1 MWCCNTISLLPFTN
15 GSGGIDLNTILS
27 ILFWA
32 VFILYFLTDLPQ
44 KTQFMRYERG
54 VAARL
59 MLVETIVRESINK
72 VRSYLGKLGIKES
85 DNVINN
91 VLDNYFVIEPVSIE
105 PTDIIKRL
113 DHMIVNNEDK
123 FKKDLERFMPGL
135 SRHTLNN
142 IAVSLAIA
150 SALFTIF
157 KVLRHYYLLGKKY
170 ENWVLLM
177 QLYLLLPQLVKELI
191 PYTKAI
197 DGVFKGIPIGDS
209 VGPMVTFKLAG
220 LSPRI
225 DIEEDTV
232 YSLVNIEGRNVYI
245 VKAKGPG
252 ATVGRPG
259 KGVAKIA
266 EMLSY
271 KVARIITI
279 DAALK
284 LEGEQTGTIAE
295 GSGAAIGDPG
305 PEKIEIE
312 RVAVKCG
319 APLDAV
325 IIKMG
330 VDEAIKP
337 MSKEIADSIDKAY
350 QRILDIIKT
359 RTKPGDNL
367 IVAGIG
373 NSIGVY

>member
-1 MWCCNTISLLPFTN
+1 MPFTN
-15 GSGGIDLNTILS
+15 GGGGIDLNTILS

-373 NSIGVY
+373 NSVGVY

>member
-1 MWCCNTISLLPFTN
+1 LPFTN

>member
-1 MWCCNTISLLPFTN
+1 MPFTN

-373 NSIGVY
+373 NSVGVY

>member
-1 MWCCNTISLLPFTN
+1 MPFTN
-15 GSGGIDLNTILS
+15 GGGGIDLNTILS

-113 DHMIVNNEDK
+113 DHMIINNEDK

-350 QRILDIIKT
+350 QRVLDIIKT

-373 NSIGVY
+373 NSVGVY

>member
-1 MWCCNTISLLPFTN
+1 LPFTN
-15 GSGGIDLNTILS
+15 GGGGIDLNTILS

-113 DHMIVNNEDK
+113 DHMIINNEDK

-197 DGVFKGIPIGDS
+197 DGVFKRIPIGDS

-350 QRILDIIKT
+350 QRVLDIIKT

-373 NSIGVY
+373 NSVGVY

>member
-1 MWCCNTISLLPFTN
+1 LPFTN
-15 GSGGIDLNTILS
+15 GGGGIDLNTILS

-59 MLVETIVRESINK
+59 MLIETIVRESINK

-113 DHMIVNNEDK
+113 DHMIMNNEDK
-123 FKKDLERFMPGL
+123 FKKDLERFMPSL

-157 KVLRHYYLLGKKY
+157 KMLRHYYLLGKKY

-209 VGPMVTFKLAG
+209 VGPIVTFKLAG

-350 QRILDIIKT
+350 QRVLDIIKT

-373 NSIGVY
+373 NSVGVY

>member
-1 MWCCNTISLLPFTN
+1 
-15 GSGGIDLNTILS
+15 
-27 ILFWA
+27 
-32 VFILYFLTDLPQ
+32 
-44 KTQFMRYERG
+44 MRYERG

-59 MLVETIVRESINK
+59 ILIETLVKESINK
-72 VRSYLGKLGIKES
+72 VKNYLNRLGIKEP
-85 DNVINN
+85 DNVING

-105 PTDIIKRL
+105 PIDIIKRL
-113 DHMIVNNEDK
+113 DHMITNNEDK
-123 FKKDLERFMPGL
+123 FKKDLEKFMPNV

-142 IAVSLAIA
+142 VAVSLAIA
-150 SALFTIF
+150 SALFIVF
-157 KVLRHYYLLGKKY
+157 KILRHYYLLGKKY
-170 ENWVLLM
+170 ENWILLM
-177 QLYLLLPQLVKELI
+177 QLYLQLPQLVKELI

-197 DGVFKGIPIGDS
+197 DGVFRGIPIGDS
-209 VGPMVTFKLAG
+209 AGPMVAFKLAS

-225 DIEEDTV
+225 DIDEDTV
-232 YSLVNIEGRNVYI
+232 YSLINIEGRNVYI

-259 KGVAKIA
+259 KGVYKIA

-271 KVARIITI
+271 NIARIITV

-284 LEGEQTGTIAE
+284 LEGEQSGSISE

-312 RVAVKCG
+312 RIAVKCG

-330 VDEAIKP
+330 IDEAIKP

-350 QRILDIIKT
+350 QKVLDIIKT
-359 RTKPGDNL
+359 RTKPGDNI

-373 NSIGVY
+373 NSVGVY

>member
-1 MWCCNTISLLPFTN
+1 MPFTN
-15 GSGGIDLNTILS
+15 GGGGIDLNTILS

-72 VRSYLGKLGIKES
+72 VKSYLGKLGIKES

-373 NSIGVY
+373 NSVGVY

>member
-1 MWCCNTISLLPFTN
+1 MPFTN
-15 GSGGIDLNTILS
+15 GGGGIDLNTILS

-59 MLVETIVRESINK
+59 MLIETIVRESINK

-113 DHMIVNNEDK
+113 DHMIMNNEDK
-123 FKKDLERFMPGL
+123 FKKDLERFMPSL

-157 KVLRHYYLLGKKY
+157 KMLRHYYLLGKKY

-209 VGPMVTFKLAG
+209 VGPIVTFKLAG

-350 QRILDIIKT
+350 QRVLDIIKT

-373 NSIGVY
+373 NSVGVY